1 MVVSNNAAGP
11 SSEVVDFMRMALGI
25 PVVVV
30 MTHPL
35 VAGPVTNTLFH
46 DYQRFPSLSSGNGYA
61 HVGAPSA
68 TLECKLIGVEDDV
81 VKSGVYEGEVCVAH
95 RNPAA

>member
-1 MVVSNNAAGP
+1 MRLIVCLTAGP
-11 SSEVVDFMRMALGI
+11 SAEVVDFMRIALGI
-25 PVVVV
+25 PIVVA

-46 DYQRFPSLSSGNGYA
+46 DYQRFPTMSSPNGYA

-68 TLECKLIGVEDDV
+68 TLESKLIGADDDV
-81 VKSGVYEGEVCVAH
+81 VKSGVYEGEV
-95 RNPAA
+95 RISF